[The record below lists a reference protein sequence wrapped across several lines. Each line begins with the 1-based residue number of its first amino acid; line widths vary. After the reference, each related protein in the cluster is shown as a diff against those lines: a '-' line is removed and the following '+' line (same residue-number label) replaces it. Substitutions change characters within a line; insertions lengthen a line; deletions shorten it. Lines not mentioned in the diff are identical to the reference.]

1 MANKKNTKLVYQ
13 IFNTATNQTEERT
26 VTVTSKENCRL
37 VIKGIKSERDSV
49 MRDARLMF
57 THAFLEITNKYF
69 KNHLSV
75 RSRVTMD
82 EKRPGARKGA
92 KQKVDII
99 LTSKKGDYAIVL
111 ENTAFSAIDH
121 TSSVAR
127 SNHIYKTYRGRSYT
141 FEFKNFITAAS
152 SVDKYA
158 KETLDVFEEMQSCR
172 FIPASIKLPSFEEI
186 RACFDTAVETTVNE
200 KDIAVIY

>member
-13 IFNTATNQTEERT
+13 IFNVATNKTEERT
-26 VTVTSKENCRL
+26 VTVTSKENCNL
-37 VIKGIKSERDSV
+37 VIKGIKAERESV

-57 THAFLEITNKYF
+57 THAFIELTNKYF

-75 RSRVTMD
+75 RSRVQME

-92 KQKVDII
+92 KQKVDLI

-121 TSSVAR
+121 TSSAAR

-141 FEFKNFITAAS
+141 FEFKDFITAAS
-152 SVDKYA
+152 KVDKYA
-158 KETLDVFEEMQSCR
+158 EETLDVLEEMQSCR
-172 FIPASIKLPSFEEI
+172 FLPASIKLPSFEEV
-186 RACFDTAVETTVNE
+186 RACFDTAVEMTVNE
-200 KDIAVIY
+200 KDVAVIY